1 VTDNRHLKQIT
12 AANSSIAGAV
22 ARETMSLEILSG
34 SAHLALGENIAS
46 NLGARLDQRT
56 LERFPD
62 GELHIEIHESIRGCD
77 VYLIQPTCPPVD
89 EHFFELFL
97 LADACRRAGTTHLTA
112 VIPYFGYARQDRRTH
127 GREPVS
133 TRLVADLIA
142 ASGIERVVVV
152 DFHSRAV
159 ESAFSIPVEHVSA
172 ISTLAH
178 AVRPS
183 VHGDAVVVSPDLG
196 AVKMAERYAKLLNLS
211 VAIIHKSRISG
222 TEVTVQRIVGD
233 VRGREILVVD
243 DMITTGATIEKAIK
257 ALLEAGCSASGIK
270 VAATHGLF
278 VGNAVERLGKLP
290 IEKIYISDSVPSPE
304 HFPVS
309 LQVSSIAGLLAETI
323 DRLHRLES
331 LGDVLAHE

>member
-1 VTDNRHLKQIT
+1 
-12 AANSSIAGAV
+12 
-22 ARETMSLEILSG
+22 MSLEILSG
-34 SAHLALGENIAS
+34 SANSALAENIAT
-46 NLGARLDQRT
+46 NLGARFDQRT

-112 VIPYFGYARQDRRTH
+112 VIPYFGYARQDRRAR

-152 DFHSRAV
+152 DFHSHAV
-159 ESAFSIPVEHVSA
+159 ESAFAIPVEHISA
-172 ISTLAH
+172 IPILAD

-183 VHGDAVVVSPDLG
+183 VRKDAVVVSPDLG
-196 AVKMAERYAKLLNLS
+196 AVKMAERYAKLLDLS
-211 VAIIHKSRISG
+211 VAIVHKSRLSG
-222 TEVTVQRIVGD
+222 AEVTVQRLVGD
-233 VRGREILVVD
+233 VRGKEILVVD
-243 DMITTGATIEKAIK
+243 DMITTGATIEKAIL

-270 VAATHGLF
+270 VAASHGLF
-278 VGNAVERLGKLP
+278 VGNAIERLAKLP
-290 IEKIYISDSVPSPE
+290 IEKIYVSDSVPPPKQILLPL
-304 HFPVS
+304 H
-309 LQVSSIAGLLAETI
+309 VSSLASLLGETI
-323 DRLHRLES
+323 QHLHCLES
-331 LGDVLAHE
+331 LSDVLAHE

>member
-1 VTDNRHLKQIT
+1 
-12 AANSSIAGAV
+12 
-22 ARETMSLEILSG
+22 MSLEILSG
-34 SAHLALGENIAS
+34 SANSALAENIAT
-46 NLGARLDQRT
+46 NLGARFDQRT

-112 VIPYFGYARQDRRTH
+112 VIPYFGYARQDRRAR

-152 DFHSRAV
+152 DFHSHAV
-159 ESAFSIPVEHVSA
+159 ESAFAIPVEHISA
-172 ISTLAH
+172 IPILAD

-183 VHGDAVVVSPDLG
+183 VRKDAVVVSPDLG

-211 VAIIHKSRISG
+211 VAIVHKSRISG
-222 TEVTVQRIVGD
+222 AEVTVQRIVGD
-233 VRGREILVVD
+233 VRGKEILVVD
-243 DMITTGATIEKAIK
+243 DMITTGATIEKAIL

-270 VAATHGLF
+270 VAASHGLF
-278 VGNAVERLGKLP
+278 VGNAIERLAKLP
-290 IEKIYISDSVPSPE
+290 IEKIYVSDSVPPPKQILLPL
-304 HFPVS
+304 H
-309 LQVSSIAGLLAETI
+309 VSSLASLLGETI
-323 DRLHRLES
+323 QHLHCLES
-331 LGDVLAHE
+331 LSDVLAHE